1 MAGGGKKDVG
11 GGLGRKEQCCRRAVT
26 EGWIEEREGSMHG
39 VEGGGEQAT
48 GRAGL
53 LGFTSLLP

>member
-1 MAGGGKKDVG
+1 M
-11 GGLGRKEQCCRRAVT
+11 

-39 VEGGGEQAT
+39 VEGGEQAT
-48 GRAGL
+48 GQAGL